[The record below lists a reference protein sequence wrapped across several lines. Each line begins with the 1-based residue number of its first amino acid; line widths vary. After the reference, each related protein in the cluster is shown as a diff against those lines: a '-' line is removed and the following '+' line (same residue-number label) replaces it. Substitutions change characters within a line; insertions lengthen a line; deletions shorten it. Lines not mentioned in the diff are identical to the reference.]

1 MQNPTKAIEAV
12 TSIRAM
18 IDTVITPDLAAK
30 ALGCDPA
37 SIRQQAKE
45 NPAMLGFSICRT
57 GSTTLIPRKP
67 FLQWLTGE

>member
-37 SIRQQAKE
+37 SIRLQAKE
-45 NPAMLGFSICRT
+45 NPAMLGFPVCRT

>member
-12 TSIRAM
+12 SSIRAM

-37 SIRQQAKE
+37 SIRLQAKE
-45 NPAMLGFSICRT
+45 NPAMLGFPVCRT
-57 GSTTLIPRKP
+57 GSTTMIPRKP

>member
-12 TSIRAM
+12 SSIRAM

-37 SIRQQAKE
+37 SIRLQAKE
-45 NPAMLGFSICRT
+45 NPAMLGFPVCRT
-57 GSTTLIPRKP
+57 GSTTMIPRKP
-67 FLQWLTGE
+67 FLLWLTGE

>member
-12 TSIRAM
+12 DSIRSM

-37 SIRQQAKE
+37 SIRLQAKE
-45 NPAMLGFSICRT
+45 NPALLGFPVCRT
-57 GSTTLIPRKP
+57 GTNTLIPRKP
-67 FLQWLTGE
+67 FLLWLTGE

>member
-12 TSIRAM
+12 SSIREM

-37 SIRQQAKE
+37 SIRLQAKE
-45 NPAMLGFSICRT
+45 NPAMLGFPVCRT
-57 GSTTLIPRKP
+57 GSTTMIPRKP
-67 FLQWLTGE
+67 FLLWLTGE